1 MNKNYIGVVVKDTN
15 GNLSFKREQ
24 ISKDYE
30 MLRLNL
36 INMYNNPNRTLLDM
50 QYEFSRVFN
59 TWQFFGVCLPYTYNS
74 SYVCGIGTPQTITYD
89 EYQSKIENQ
98 KKILEDKYLELQNKY
113 NWIGGKEDYINKGIE
128 EYKKELKRP
137 YCNDCTRFI
146 DAYNFDKT
154 ANKIKSNVNTV
165 MFSTEDIG
173 WTTYEYPVNK
183 DVVIKVHTNF
193 GYGYV
198 SYFFLNMKYK
208 GVEILPYTA
217 YIYYYNADVVE
228 IMRHTR
234 QYSTYDRD
242 SWNLAL
248 NFVVEAANLAKDNP
262 SEFINKWVIN
272 EIQEMYSGLVNYMNN
287 PDAELEKFVQRGL
300 YQIKFE
306 NGLWNM
312 STNVFLGNDEVNYK
326 LYKNEMSIVF
336 KAEKITG
343 ALSFLE
349 NFKTLTPYFPQ
360 VQNYIDGI
368 NDLNN
373 RLRPEIESIMSKIQ
387 FDVDRITKELEL
399 EEKHLAEL
407 NEKIRPY
414 NEKLNEILKG
424 KDSEE
429 IKALTQLF
437 KEENIEY
444 VELKEKKENQESKV
458 NALRTDKVG
467 RAKLF
472 NRLEN
477 CAGRIESHFAA

>member
-1 MNKNYIGVVVKDTN
+1 MNKNYIGVVVKDKN
-15 GNLSFKREQ
+15 GNLSYQREQ
-24 ISKDYE
+24 ISRDYE
-30 MLRLNL
+30 MLKLN
-36 INMYNNPNRTLLDM
+36 IVNMYNNPNRTLLDM

-113 NWIGGKEDYINKGIE
+113 NWIGGKEDYINKEIE

-154 ANKIKSNVNTV
+154 VKMIKSHTDTV

-287 PDAELEKFVQRGL
+287 PDTELEKFINRGHEL
-300 YQIKFE
+300 K

-312 STNVFLGNDEVNYK
+312 TSRRLTLSVDAAEYK
-326 LYKNEMSIVF
+326 LYKNEMSTVF

-349 NFKTLTPYFPQ
+349 KLKTLTPHFPQ
-360 VQNYIDGI
+360 IQNYIDGI
-368 NDLNN
+368 NNLNN
-373 RLRPEIESIMSKIQ
+373 KLRPEIEEMMENIQ
-387 FDVDRITKELEL
+387 ADIDRITKELEA
-399 EEKHLAEL
+399 EEKYLIEL
-407 NEKIRPY
+407 KDKIRPY
-414 NEKLNEILKG
+414 AENLDEILKG
-424 KDSEE
+424 KNAEE
-429 IKALTQLF
+429 IKELTQSF
-437 KEENIEY
+437 KDENPDFAELDEEKDKQERKIST
-444 VELKEKKENQESKV
+444 LKSDKQG
-458 NALRTDKVG
+458 RT
-467 RAKLF
+467 KLF
-472 NRLEN
+472 NRLED
-477 CAGRIESHFAA
+477 CVDCIESHFAA

>member
-1 MNKNYIGVVVKDTN
+1 
-15 GNLSFKREQ
+15 
-24 ISKDYE
+24 
-30 MLRLNL
+30 
-36 INMYNNPNRTLLDM
+36 
-50 QYEFSRVFN
+50 
-59 TWQFFGVCLPYTYNS
+59 
-74 SYVCGIGTPQTITYD
+74 
-89 EYQSKIENQ
+89 
-98 KKILEDKYLELQNKY
+98 
-113 NWIGGKEDYINKGIE
+113 
-128 EYKKELKRP
+128 
-137 YCNDCTRFI
+137 
-146 DAYNFDKT
+146 
-154 ANKIKSNVNTV
+154 

-272 EIQEMYSGLVNYMNN
+272 EIHEMYSGLVNYMNN

-326 LYKNEMSIVF
+326 LYKNEMSTVF

-349 NFKTLTPYFPQ
+349 NFKTLTPHFPQ
-360 VQNYIDGI
+360 IQNYIDGI
-368 NDLNN
+368 NNLNN
-373 RLRPEIESIMSKIQ
+373 KLRLEIEEMMENIQ
-387 FDVDRITKELEL
+387 SDIDRITKELEA
-399 EEKHLAEL
+399 EEKYLIEL
-407 NEKIRPY
+407 KDKIRPY
-414 NEKLNEILKG
+414 TENLEENLKG
-424 KDSEE
+424 KSAEE
-429 IKALTQLF
+429 IKELTQSF
-437 KEENIEY
+437 KDENPDFAELDEEKDKQERKIST
-444 VELKEKKENQESKV
+444 LKSEKQE
-458 NALRTDKVG
+458 RT
-467 RAKLF
+467 KLF
-472 NRLEN
+472 NRLED
-477 CAGRIESHFAA
+477 CVGRIESHFAA